1 MRVLLADGHAEVR
14 WALRTVIKED
24 PDLTVIGE
32 VSERQDLLVQAQV
45 LRPELI
51 LLEWELL
58 GLRAN
63 KLLAALCALDVPA
76 RVIVLSRQ
84 PECEEAALA
93 AGADAFVSKAN
104 GPEQLLA
111 VLHRLVES

>member
-1 MRVLLADGHAEVR
+1 MRVLLADGHTEVR
-14 WALRTVIKED
+14 WALRTALKEQ

-32 VSERQDLLVQAQV
+32 VSERKNLLAQAQA

-58 GLRAN
+58 GRAAG
-63 KLLAALCALDVPA
+63 KRLAALCALDGPA
-76 RVIVLSRQ
+76 TVIVLSRQ

-111 VLHRLVES
+111 VLHRLVEN